1 MQKTLVQNNKDKQ
14 IQKKEFPFLFLLQYL
29 CEITHL
35 AIKYSFPYA
44 VVL

>member
-14 IQKKEFPFLFLLQYL
+14 IQKKEFPFLFKYL